1 MINIQDLITPCYI
14 FDLERFEQN
23 VNELCDCFRKY
34 YSNFKF
40 GYSYKTSYF
49 EPFLRSAKRLG
60 ALAEVVSGNE
70 YELALSIGVDNSQII
85 YNGVIPNPEYK
96 TMVAHAGGFVHVEN
110 MVELRQLVEDYGVK
124 ELGVRVCFP
133 IDGVFDSRFGFYVD
147 GPEFCEMQNFVKEK
161 GVRIN
166 VVHCHVSH
174 ARSAQG
180 FLARIKV
187 LIDVAKRL
195 GATAVN
201 IGGNM
206 YGRIT
211 NDAFRAQFP
220 NYCTVKDYGQVVGGE
235 MKKAFPQED
244 VLLLAEGGTPVVS
257 DVVSIVFEVMAVKRI
272 NGKDF
277 IIVDG
282 QVSDAGF
289 ACKYKSPP
297 YRHFGKKDNIV
308 EHAAVVG
315 CTCIEDDYIVKDY
328 SGPANV
334 GDKIVVDNVGAYSYN
349 LVNDF
354 ITTGCRRFYSIN
366 EVDFTLAASL

>member
-1 MINIQDLITPCYI
+1 MNVIDLVTPCYI
-14 FDLERFEQN
+14 YDLERFERN
-23 VNELCDCFRKY
+23 VADLCSCFKRHY
-34 YSNFKF
+34 GNFRF
-40 GYSYKTSYF
+40 GYSYKTSYH

-60 ALAEVVSGNE
+60 AMAEVVSGKE
-70 YELALSIGVDNSQII
+70 YELARSMGVDDSQII
-85 YNGVIPNPEYK
+85 YNGVIPNPECK
-96 TMVAHAGGFVHVEN
+96 ARIAQAGGFVHVEN
-110 MVELRQLVEDYGVK
+110 KIELQQLVEAYGVK
-124 ELGVRVCFP
+124 EIGVRVCFP
-133 IDGVFDSRFGFYVD
+133 IGDVFDSRFGFYVD
-147 GPEFCEMQNFVKEK
+147 GPEFCEMQSYVKEK
-161 GVRIN
+161 GVKIN

-174 ARSAQG
+174 ARSARG
-180 FLARIKV
+180 FLSRIKT

-195 GATAVN
+195 GAAAVN

-220 NYCTVKDYGQVVGGE
+220 NYCTFDEYGCVVGTE
-235 MKKAFPQED
+235 MKMAFPAENIM
-244 VLLLAEGGTPVVS
+244 LLAEGGTPVVS
-257 DVVSIVFEVMAVKRI
+257 DVVSIVFTVLAVKRI

-282 QVSDAGF
+282 QLSDAGF

-297 YRHFGKKDNIV
+297 YSHFGKSGNVV

-315 CTCIEDDYIVKDY
+315 CTCIEDDYILRDY

-354 ITTGCRRFYSIN
+354 ITPGCRRFYSIK
-366 EVDFTLAASL
+366 EVNFTLESNL